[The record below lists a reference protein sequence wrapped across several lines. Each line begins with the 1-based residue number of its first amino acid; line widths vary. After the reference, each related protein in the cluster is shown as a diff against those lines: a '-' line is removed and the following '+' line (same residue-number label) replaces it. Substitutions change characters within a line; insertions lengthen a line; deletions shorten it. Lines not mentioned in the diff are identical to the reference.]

1 MRERKDIKFD
11 LDLNRTKKQFLNS
24 LLEEIAFNDN
34 QKRYE
39 SLENKNGLLDDIKNK
54 KIDNKLQEI
63 IEINLE
69 KLNLSNLEI
78 IEKTKTT
85 LPEFHIYQFK
95 EGQIEKEIYSNKPE
109 SFTKNLEGEQ
119 TLRWKLIN
127 TIGEKNSEKVDFNN
141 PESFK
146 LITDES
152 LRIFYQNPNKDN
164 FELIPYENFN
174 EYTNNLVKNLTK
186 RNNFKRIFYKRKK

>member
-24 LLEEIAFNDN
+24 LLEEVTFNDN
-34 QKRYE
+34 NKRYE
-39 SLENKNGLLDDIKNK
+39 SLNNKNGLLDEIKNE
-54 KIDNKLQEI
+54 KIENKFQKI

-95 EGQIEKEIYSNKPE
+95 ERQIEKEIYSNKPE

-127 TIGEKNSEKVDFNN
+127 TIGEKNTS
-141 PESFK
+141 
-146 LITDES
+146 
-152 LRIFYQNPNKDN
+152 
-164 FELIPYENFN
+164 
-174 EYTNNLVKNLTK
+174 
-186 RNNFKRIFYKRKK
+186 

>member
-1 MRERKDIKFD
+1 MREKKDIKFD
-11 LDLNRTKKQFLNS
+11 LDLNRTKKQFLSS
-24 LLEEIAFNDN
+24 LLEEVTFNDN
-34 QKRYE
+34 NKRYE
-39 SLENKNGLLDDIKNK
+39 SSNDKNGLLDEIKNE
-54 KIDNKLQEI
+54 KIENKLEKI
-63 IEINLE
+63 IEIKLE

-95 EGQIEKEIYSNKPE
+95 NREIEKEIYSNNPE

-119 TLRWKLIN
+119 TLKWKLIN
-127 TIGEKNSEKVDFNN
+127 TIGEKNTENVDFNN

-152 LRIFYQNPNKDN
+152 KSSGTAQGFAY
-164 FELIPYENFN
+164 FTFGY
-174 EYTNNLVKNLTK
+174 
-186 RNNFKRIFYKRKK
+186 